1 MRLISIFVFTLAA
14 TLAHAGPAEEAIR
27 AGGVAL
33 LIRHATAPGTGDPEQ
48 FKLVD
53 CSTQRNL
60 SDAGRS
66 EARRIGA
73 HLRKLGLKPGEVLT
87 SQWCRCRDT
96 AQLAFAPNR
105 SAGAARAAGGSTAA
119 ARIHDWPALNS
130 FLRDRDNEAARRD
143 AITARIGTLKPGS
156 APLVLVTHQL
166 IITSVTGVFP
176 ASGEVVVV
184 APDGKG
190 IKVIGTIKPETIQ

>member
-96 AQLAFAPNR
+96 AQLAFSRTIGGAGSAGGP
-105 SAGAARAAGGSTAA
+105 AGAARI
-119 ARIHDWPALNS
+119 RDWPALNS